1 MQAKSSRTAM
11 VLCMVVGALT
21 LQGYAAPVLAQAQT
35 QAQTQA
41 QASPAGSYP
50 DKPVRMVVPQA
61 PGSATDTLARFLQ
74 PDLARQLGQPVVID
88 NRPGG
93 ALVIGL
99 ENVAR
104 SPADGYSIAFAPVGG
119 LAISPNMVAKLPYDV
134 LRDFQPLG
142 LVARGHMLLAASPS
156 LPVRNVLELIDYAKK
171 NPGKLMNASSGNGT
185 PGQVSGELFKMMTG
199 TDIVHVP
206 YKGGAQAIADL
217 VAGHVHIMFESLNS
231 IAPHAR
237 SGKVRP
243 LAVGSARR
251 SVGFPEIPTMV
262 EAGVPG
268 YEASTW
274 SGVVGPAGMP
284 RPIVERLNQAINRA
298 ISSPSFLERFKSI
311 GDDPGGGTPEEF
323 GALIKSELA
332 KWAEVIKRSGA
343 KID

>member
-35 QAQTQA
+35 QAQTQT

-185 PGQVSGELFKMMTG
+185 GAHLAMVALSRAAGIEV
-199 TDIVHVP
+199 VHVP
-206 YKGGAQAIADL
+206 YRGGGPAMTDLLAGNVSMAFASVAAASAHVQSGRLRALGAAGPREIPALPGMRPIA
-217 VAGHVHIMFESLNS
+217 EQ
-231 IAPHAR
+231 
-237 SGKVRP
+237 
-243 LAVGSARR
+243 
-251 SVGFPEIPTMV
+251 GFPGFDWDEWNGLWTT
-262 EAGVPG
+262 AG
-268 YEASTW
+268 A
-274 SGVVGPAGMP
+274 P
-284 RPIVERLNQAINRA
+284 R
-298 ISSPSFLERFKSI
+298 
-311 GDDPGGGTPEEF
+311 
-323 GALIKSELA
+323 GA
-332 KWAEVIKRSGA
+332 
-343 KID
+343 